1 MEIIDEVTGE
11 ALPSADDRNTA
22 MFAHLASFAS
32 MVFPFGNVIGPL
44 IVWMVRKDRSP
55 FIDRHGKESLNFQ
68 LTFTLVLIVLIAIT
82 AGYAISSG
90 INDNEVG
97 VLMSLAGFLFVISVY
112 SIAALVFIII
122 GAVRASN
129 GEEYRY
135 PLSIRFVR

>member
-1 MEIIDEVTGE
+1 MEIIDEQTGE
-11 ALPSADDRNTA
+11 PLPSADDRNTA
-22 MFAHLASFAS
+22 MFAHLAAFAS

-44 IVWMVRKDRSP
+44 IVWMVRRDRSA
-55 FIDRHGKESLNFQ
+55 FIDRHGRESLNFQ
-68 LTFTLVLIVLIAIT
+68 LTFTLIFMVMMALA

-90 INDNEVG
+90 LSDNEIG
-97 VLMSLAGFLFVISVY
+97 VFSSLIGFGFLFMVY

-122 GAVRASN
+122 GAVKASN